1 MSAAVDAVV
10 VGAGPNGLA
19 AAVVLARAGL
29 RVEVL
34 ERNPAVGGGA
44 RTAELTLPGF
54 AHDLGSAVHPMALA
68 SPFFRAFDLPAH
80 GVELL
85 QPDVAYGHPLDGGR
99 AALALRDLDAT
110 AEGLGPDGRAWRG
123 LLGPLVDRW
132 REVVALALGDLRTP
146 PRSAGELA
154 AAARLG
160 LAVLEQGGPAWGA
173 RFRTDAAAALLTG
186 AAAHAVAPPRAPGP
200 AGAGLLLAT
209 LAHAVGWPVP
219 RGGSQAISDALAAE
233 VVRLGGS
240 VRTGVEVGDLRELP
254 PARAVLLDVVPRGLL
269 RLAGGRLPGGYAAWL
284 RRWRHRAAA
293 APVHFAL
300 DGPVP
305 WAAPGLERAGTVHV
319 GGTRAELVAA
329 ERAVAAGRHAARP
342 YVLLSQPSVLDRSR
356 APGAHQVLWTYAHV
370 PLGSTVDV
378 GDAVQAQVER
388 FAPGFGDRVLARR
401 TVTAAQLETENP
413 NLVRGDVSGG
423 AVTPWQLL
431 FRPVPRWDPYRVP
444 LPAPA
449 PATYLCSSATP
460 PSAGVHGM
468 AGVHAARR
476 ALRREFG
483 VRVGADGLSAP
494 TR

>member
-1 MSAAVDAVV
+1 MNPVLDAVV

-34 ERNPAVGGGA
+34 ERNPTAGGGA

-54 AHDLGSAVHPMALA
+54 LHDLGSAVHPMALA

-85 QPDVAYGHPLDGGR
+85 QPQVAYAQPLDGGR

-110 AEGLGPDGRAWRG
+110 AAGLGADGRAWRA
-123 LLGPLVDRW
+123 LLGPLVQRW
-132 REVVALALGDLRTP
+132 RDVVALALGDLRSAPATP
-146 PRSAGELA
+146 GAPA

-160 LAVLEQGGPAWGA
+160 AAVLEQGGPAWGV
-173 RFRTDAAAALLTG
+173 RFRTEEAPALLTG
-186 AAAHAVAPPRAPGP
+186 VAAHALAPPRAPGP

-219 RGGSQAISDALAAE
+219 RGGSQAISDALVAE
-233 VVRLGGS
+233 VRRLGGA
-240 VRTGVEVGDLRELP
+240 VRTGVEVTDLRELP

-269 RLAGGRLPGGYAAWL
+269 RLAGDRLPAGYAAWL

-319 GGTRAELVAA
+319 GGTRAQVVAA
-329 ERAVAAGRHAARP
+329 EREVAAGRHAERP
-342 YVLLSQPSVLDRSR
+342 YVLLSQPSVLDPGR
-356 APGAHQVLWTYAHV
+356 APDGAQVLWTYAHV

-401 TVTAAQLETENP
+401 TVTAAQLEEQNP

-444 LPAPA
+444 LPVP
-449 PATYLCSSATP
+449 TYLCSAAAA

-476 ALRREFG
+476 ALRHVFG

-494 TR
+494 AR